1 MKGITGFGHAAIKV
15 KDLDASLAFYRD
27 RLGFPEM
34 LRLHNKDGSTWLVY
48 LRITD
53 EVFLEIFPGAE
64 KSQVPRRG
72 CSHWIPPA
80 VNAVDRGPCARPT
93 RTAPPPERPGR
104 RILITAH
111 SHPGQQEPLPAR
123 GLDGVH

>member
-27 RLGFPEM
+27 KLGFPEM

-48 LRITD
+48 LRITE

-64 KSQVPRRG
+64 T
-72 CSHWIPPA
+72 IA
-80 VNAVDRGPCARPT
+80 
-93 RTAPPPERPGR
+93 
-104 RILITAH
+104 
-111 SHPGQQEPLPAR
+111 LPA
-123 GLDGVH
+123 GTPTASITCA